1 MCHNSLDNG
10 GVVNADGDHR
20 DTVIEDVGKQDK
32 GSLACSLE
40 RECLS
45 YDIKT
50 ILTNTYRCEEIICT
64 RYEQTLN
71 HVVTPSCDVQHY
83 Q

>member
-20 DTVIEDVGKQDK
+20 DAVIEDVGKQDK
-32 GSLACSLE
+32 SSLACPLK

-50 ILTNTYRCEEIICT
+50 ILTKNVYNL
-64 RYEQTLN
+64 Q
-71 HVVTPSCDVQHY
+71 V
-83 Q
+83 

>member
-20 DTVIEDVGKQDK
+20 DAVIEDVGKQDK
-32 GSLACSLE
+32 SSLACPLE

-50 ILTNTYRCEEIICT
+50 ILN
-64 RYEQTLN
+64 
-71 HVVTPSCDVQHY
+71 
-83 Q
+83 